1 MTEPQRHKLVAS
13 GAVIAAA
20 GFVLY
25 LAVFG
30 MHALDPKGL
39 VLMVVFFSAVVKIS
53 TVKHVRNPML

>member
-13 GAVIAAA
+13 GAVIAVA

-30 MHALDPKGL
+30 MRALDPKGL
-39 VLMVVFFSAVVKIS
+39 VLMVVFFSVVAKIS